1 MFWMDNMDNILVII
15 LSAQTRNP
23 RQSNYRGVVLES
35 WFVLSARELEGIM
48 FRLPRNGRKQWW
60 LRGAGDPLWTSGF
73 LRTLHQPTKPPQ
85 APSQPLPSPP
95 VPLVAEPLP
104 CVIIVYGRP
113 ASSCPTLWLRAVI
126 SQTELSSSHNITS
139 PQILTLS
146 IYSVQWTIQ
155 LWSSKLYLANY
166 LVKIALR
173 N

>member
-85 APSQPLPSPP
+85 PPSQP